1 MIKQLRPF
9 YTPEE
14 LAELYAEPYDH
25 TRWEQHRERVGR
37 TTELLDWLA
46 SKVDA
51 HTVADLSCGDGA
63 IVYGSTHPWDRRHLG
78 DVKPPA
84 NTWWLTGTDRADDH
98 VIPDVDVFVLSET
111 LEHVERPAELLA
123 AIRQKARHLLLSTP
137 YAEFDDRNPE
147 HYWGWDSTGIRELLD
162 GAGWRPDHFELFT
175 PQSGNWYTY
184 QIWTC
189 S

>member
-9 YTPEE
+9 YAPEE
-14 LAELYAEPYDH
+14 LAELYAESYDH

-37 TTELLDWLA
+37 TQELLDHLA

-63 IVYGSTHPWDRRHLG
+63 ILRGSVHPWDRRHLG
-78 DVKPPA
+78 DVKPA
-84 NTWWLTGTDRADDH
+84 SAWWLHGPIERTLFL
-98 VIPDVDVFVLSET
+98 IPTVDVFVLSET

-123 AIRQKARHLLLSTP
+123 AIRQKARYLLLSTP
-137 YAEFDDRNPE
+137 HAEFDDRNQE
-147 HYWGWDSTGIRELLD
+147 HYWGWDKAGIQELLD
-162 GAGWRPDHFELFT
+162 GADWRPDHFELFT

>member
-9 YTPEE
+9 HTPEE

-51 HTVADLSCGDGA
+51 RTVADLSCGDGA
-63 IVYGSTHPWDRRHLG
+63 IVYGSRHPWDGLILG
-78 DVKPPA
+78 DVAPASASYLVGPIEHTITLIPP
-84 NTWWLTGTDRADDH
+84 
-98 VIPDVDVFVLSET
+98 VDVFVLSET
-111 LEHVERPAELLA
+111 LEHVERPAQLLA

-137 YAEFDDRNPE
+137 LAEFDDRNQE
-147 HYWGWDSTGIRELLD
+147 HYWGWDEAGIRELLT
-162 GAGWRPDHFELFT
+162 GADWRPDAFDPFT
-175 PQSGNWYTY
+175 PQSGNFYTY

>member
-9 YTPEE
+9 YSPEE
-14 LAELYAEPYDH
+14 TAALYAEPYDH
-25 TRWEQHRERVGR
+25 TRWDQHRERVGR
-37 TTELLDWLA
+37 TTELLDLLA
-46 SKVDA
+46 HTMNA

-63 IVYGSTHPWDRRHLG
+63 IVYGSTHPWVSWYLG
-78 DVKPPA
+78 DYAP
-84 NTWWLTGTDRADDH
+84 GFDH
-98 VIPDVDVFVLSET
+98 IGRIERTIHEIPTVDVFVLSET

-137 YAEFDDRNPE
+137 LAEFDDRNPE
-147 HYWGWDSTGIRELLD
+147 HYWGWDLAGIRDLLNVTR
-162 GAGWRPDHFELFT
+162 WRADHFETFT

-184 QIWTC
+184 QIWTA

>member
-14 LAELYAEPYDH
+14 TAELYAEPYDH
-25 TRWEQHRERVGR
+25 ARWEQHRERVGR
-37 TTELLDWLA
+37 TVELLDHFAHTLN
-46 SKVDA
+46 A

-63 IVYGSTHPWDRRHLG
+63 IVCGSRHPWSAVILG
-78 DVKPPA
+78 DFAP
-84 NTWWLTGTDRADDH
+84 GFDH
-98 VIPDVDVFVLSET
+98 IGRIERTIHEIPTVDVFVLSET

-123 AIRQKARHLLLSTP
+123 AIRQKARHLLLTTP
-137 YAEFDDRNPE
+137 HAEFDDRNPE
-147 HYWGWDSTGIRELLD
+147 HYWGWDKAGIQELLD